1 MCCALRP
8 AAFCPGAI
16 ACALPG
22 RGGCCADLPVPGWV
36 GRSRVLP
43 AYGWP
48 CMQASPWAGSPELP
62 PGSAGAPGSSLPHT
76 SAAARRAGLRSP
88 PGRDERRP
96 QHRPSLQSGPA
107 AACHGRRG
115 GCRHPANV
123 SQQRRWEG
131 LCSAAGTAA
140 GRAGT
145 GVVLQG
151 RDPTPGSPC
160 SLFPSLLGTGVRGCD
175 LGRVGNATGRG
186 VQAAQGR
193 ALPDARCVAA
203 APWGGRAARGHAA
216 PRCTPLHPT
225 ASRCSW
231 HPPVSFRC
239 RSAPICRGWTWG
251 WGRCPWGWSCG
262 LAAATKPPPV
272 PTPQGWPGCGVGV
285 AWLARS
291 CRCIPA
297 PLPGGLLARAG
308 PGCWGLPE

>member
-1 MCCALRP
+1 MTCCALRP

-115 GCRHPANV
+115 GRRHPANV

-131 LCSAAGTAA
+131 LCSAAGT
-140 GRAGT
+140 

-151 RDPTPGSPC
+151 RDPTPGSPH

-175 LGRVGNATGRG
+175 LGRVGNATGWG

-216 PRCTPLHPT
+216 PRCTPLHPA

-231 HPPVSFRC
+231 HPQSLSVAVLLPF
-239 RSAPICRGWTWG
+239 AGAGRGAG
-251 WGRCPWGWSCG
+251 AGARGAGAVASLLPPSPCLSPPRRAGRAVG
-262 LAAATKPPPV
+262 LVLPGLHVAAGASQPCC
-272 PTPQGWPGCGVGV
+272 QAGRWPGRALG
-285 AWLARS
+285 
-291 CRCIPA
+291 
-297 PLPGGLLARAG
+297 AG